1 MEKTEI
7 KNGSEIYGTVR
18 ELLRLFGADSVQTVE
33 FTDSSHGDSDIRH
46 NYLIDRKYVLRINSA
61 PVMTDRRLEELN
73 RLIERYREFG
83 MHAPKFLKAKD
94 GRFIVE
100 RDGNICYLSEYL
112 DETVADDVKD
122 GCLEELR
129 TQSRIF
135 IASFAEKY
143 RNVDLTD
150 TVSMYSIFDLSPY
163 DKLDGLEID
172 DKQDNFNHLT
182 ADLQKAG
189 EYALAE
195 RLAQENES
203 IRRELKSFYKEL
215 PRCVF
220 QGDENFSNLCVDE
233 NRRISGLFDFNM
245 SGTEVI
251 ANYLAN
257 AALNFF
263 YTDEIMQSRS
273 ADEIYRML
281 TKAYAESTELI
292 YKYYNFTPQEFRAY
306 RLYSKIAI
314 LRLLE
319 HIRFFGVFGA
329 GTVRGESRSAS
340 VENRGGGFSRLTAG
354 RKKCGDKSAK
364 TQVRLELIL
373 PFNIRHNAVF
383 NRENE
388 FFRTDK
394 PACIGFYCTDDDFFG
409 G

>member
-18 ELLRLFGADSVQTVE
+18 ELLCLFGADSVQTVE

-61 PVMTDRRLEELN
+61 PVMTDGRLEELN

-112 DETVADDVKD
+112 DETVADDVKAE
-122 GCLEELR
+122 CLEELR
-129 TQSRIF
+129 TQRRIF
-135 IASFAEKY
+135 IARFAEKY

-172 DKQDNFNHLT
+172 EKQDSFVFLHQSFGKGIFSRFL
-182 ADLQKAG
+182 K
-189 EYALAE
+189 
-195 RLAQENES
+195 

-257 AALNFF
+257 AAMNFF

-273 ADEIYRML
+273 ADEIYLML
-281 TKAYAESTELI
+281 TKAYAENTELI
-292 YKYYNFTPQEFRAY
+292 RKYYNFTPQEFRAY
-306 RLYSKIAI
+306 RLYSKIAMYSAYWNTSAFSEY
-314 LRLLE
+314 LAQEQCAEKVVRLLWKIAE
-319 HIRFFGVFGA
+319 
-329 GTVRGESRSAS
+329 E
-340 VENRGGGFSRLTAG
+340 
-354 RKKCGDKSAK
+354 D
-364 TQVRLELIL
+364 
-373 PFNIRHNAVF
+373 
-383 NRENE
+383 
-388 FFRTDK
+388 FR
-394 PACIGFYCTDDDFFG
+394 A
-409 G
+409 

>member
-7 KNGSEIYGTVR
+7 KNGSEIYDTVR

-129 TQSRIF
+129 TQRRIF
-135 IASFAEKY
+135 IARFAEKY
-143 RNVDLTD
+143 RNVDLTE

-172 DKQDNFNHLT
+172 EKQDNFNHLT

-203 IRRELKSFYKEL
+203 IRRELKS
-215 PRCVF
+215 
-220 QGDENFSNLCVDE
+220 CVDE

-292 YKYYNFTPQEFRAY
+292 RKYYNFTPQEFRAY
-306 RLYSKIAI
+306 RLYSKIAMYSAYWNTSAFSEY
-314 LRLLE
+314 LAQEQCAEKVVRLLWKIAE
-319 HIRFFGVFGA
+319 
-329 GTVRGESRSAS
+329 E
-340 VENRGGGFSRLTAG
+340 
-354 RKKCGDKSAK
+354 D
-364 TQVRLELIL
+364 
-373 PFNIRHNAVF
+373 
-383 NRENE
+383 
-388 FFRTDK
+388 FR
-394 PACIGFYCTDDDFFG
+394 A
-409 G
+409 

>member
-1 MEKTEI
+1 MIDSEADMEKREI

-61 PVMTDRRLEELN
+61 PVMTDGRLEELN

-129 TQSRIF
+129 TQRRIF
-135 IASFAEKY
+135 IARFAEKY

-172 DKQDNFNHLT
+172 EKQDNFNHLT

-233 NRRISGLFDFNM
+233 NHRISGLFDFNM

-292 YKYYNFTPQEFRAY
+292 RKYYNFTPQEFRAY
-306 RLYSKIAI
+306 RLYSKIAMYSAYWNTSAFSEY
-314 LRLLE
+314 LAQEQCAEKVVRLLWKIAE
-319 HIRFFGVFGA
+319 
-329 GTVRGESRSAS
+329 E
-340 VENRGGGFSRLTAG
+340 
-354 RKKCGDKSAK
+354 D
-364 TQVRLELIL
+364 
-373 PFNIRHNAVF
+373 
-383 NRENE
+383 
-388 FFRTDK
+388 FR
-394 PACIGFYCTDDDFFG
+394 A
-409 G
+409 

>member
-7 KNGSEIYGTVR
+7 KNGSEIYDTVR

-61 PVMTDRRLEELN
+61 PVMTDGRLEELN

-129 TQSRIF
+129 TQRRIF
-135 IASFAEKY
+135 IARFAEKY
-143 RNVDLTD
+143 RNVDLTE

-172 DKQDNFNHLT
+172 EKQDNFNHLT

-195 RLAQENES
+195 RLVQELS
-203 IRRELKSFYKEL
+203 
-215 PRCVF
+215 
-220 QGDENFSNLCVDE
+220 
-233 NRRISGLFDFNM
+233 
-245 SGTEVI
+245 
-251 ANYLAN
+251 
-257 AALNFF
+257 
-263 YTDEIMQSRS
+263 
-273 ADEIYRML
+273 
-281 TKAYAESTELI
+281 LI
-292 YKYYNFTPQEFRAY
+292 
-306 RLYSKIAI
+306 
-314 LRLLE
+314 
-319 HIRFFGVFGA
+319 HI
-329 GTVRGESRSAS
+329 
-340 VENRGGGFSRLTAG
+340 
-354 RKKCGDKSAK
+354 
-364 TQVRLELIL
+364 
-373 PFNIRHNAVF
+373 
-383 NRENE
+383 
-388 FFRTDK
+388 
-394 PACIGFYCTDDDFFG
+394 
-409 G
+409 

>member
-1 MEKTEI
+1 M
-7 KNGSEIYGTVR
+7 
-18 ELLRLFGADSVQTVE
+18 E

-61 PVMTDRRLEELN
+61 PVMTDGRLEELN

-122 GCLEELR
+122 ECLEELR
-129 TQSRIF
+129 TQRRIF
-135 IASFAEKY
+135 IARFAEKY
-143 RNVDLTD
+143 RNVDLTE

-172 DKQDNFNHLT
+172 EKQDNFNHLT

-195 RLAQENES
+195 RLVQENER
-203 IRRELKSFYKEL
+203 IRRELRSFYKEL

-257 AALNFF
+257 AAMNFS
-263 YTDEIMQSRS
+263 IPMR
-273 ADEIYRML
+273 
-281 TKAYAESTELI
+281 
-292 YKYYNFTPQEFRAY
+292 
-306 RLYSKIAI
+306 
-314 LRLLE
+314 
-319 HIRFFGVFGA
+319 
-329 GTVRGESRSAS
+329 
-340 VENRGGGFSRLTAG
+340 
-354 RKKCGDKSAK
+354 
-364 TQVRLELIL
+364 
-373 PFNIRHNAVF
+373 
-383 NRENE
+383 
-388 FFRTDK
+388 
-394 PACIGFYCTDDDFFG
+394 
-409 G
+409 

>member
-1 MEKTEI
+1 MIDSEADMEKTEI

-61 PVMTDRRLEELN
+61 PVMTDGRLEELN

-129 TQSRIF
+129 TQRRIF
-135 IASFAEKY
+135 IARFAEKY
-143 RNVDLTD
+143 RNVDLTE

-172 DKQDNFNHLT
+172 EKQDNFNHLT

-203 IRRELKSFYKEL
+203 IRRELRMFYKEL

-220 QGDENFSNLCVDE
+220 QET
-233 NRRISGLFDFNM
+233 RISP
-245 SGTEVI
+245 TC
-251 ANYLAN
+251 AW
-257 AALNFF
+257 
-263 YTDEIMQSRS
+263 
-273 ADEIYRML
+273 
-281 TKAYAESTELI
+281 TKTV
-292 YKYYNFTPQEFRAY
+292 EFRDCLISICPE
-306 RLYSKIAI
+306 RKL
-314 LRLLE
+314 
-319 HIRFFGVFGA
+319 
-329 GTVRGESRSAS
+329 SRITLQM
-340 VENRGGGFSRLTAG
+340 R
-354 RKKCGDKSAK
+354 
-364 TQVRLELIL
+364 
-373 PFNIRHNAVF
+373 P
-383 NRENE
+383 
-388 FFRTDK
+388 
-394 PACIGFYCTDDDFFG
+394 
-409 G
+409 

>member
-135 IASFAEKY
+135 IARFAEKY

-195 RLAQENES
+195 RLVQENER
-203 IRRELKSFYKEL
+203 IRRELRSFYKEL

-273 ADEIYRML
+273 KTGQRKPHHTAFSVSEKEHSEKEYCHSKQSSRNKSVTNGLCPFICGYKRSFCKAQLLYRACPVIKPCVTDYYLRSIRLCGEI
-281 TKAYAESTELI
+281 
-292 YKYYNFTPQEFRAY
+292 
-306 RLYSKIAI
+306 
-314 LRLLE
+314 
-319 HIRFFGVFGA
+319 
-329 GTVRGESRSAS
+329 
-340 VENRGGGFSRLTAG
+340 
-354 RKKCGDKSAK
+354 
-364 TQVRLELIL
+364 
-373 PFNIRHNAVF
+373 
-383 NRENE
+383 
-388 FFRTDK
+388 
-394 PACIGFYCTDDDFFG
+394 
-409 G
+409 

>member
-1 MEKTEI
+1 MQAVFKGGRRMPQFAIRSRMLRDSFPNASCPFNLQAFCAILAVLRQQMIDSEADMEKTEI

-129 TQSRIF
+129 TQRRIF
-135 IASFAEKY
+135 IARFAEKY
-143 RNVDLTD
+143 RNVDLTEM
-150 TVSMYSIFDLSPY
+150 VSMYSIFDLSPY

-172 DKQDNFNHLT
+172 EKQDNFNHLT

-195 RLAQENES
+195 RLVQENES

-292 YKYYNFTPQEFRAY
+292 RKYYNFTPQEFRAY
-306 RLYSKIAI
+306 RLYSKIAMYSAYWNTSAFSEF
-314 LRLLE
+314 LAQEQCAEKVVRLLWKIAE
-319 HIRFFGVFGA
+319 
-329 GTVRGESRSAS
+329 E
-340 VENRGGGFSRLTAG
+340 
-354 RKKCGDKSAK
+354 D
-364 TQVRLELIL
+364 
-373 PFNIRHNAVF
+373 
-383 NRENE
+383 
-388 FFRTDK
+388 FR
-394 PACIGFYCTDDDFFG
+394 A
-409 G
+409 

>member
-1 MEKTEI
+1 MQAVFKGGQRMPQFAIRSRMLRAPFPNASCPFNLQAFCAILAVLRQQMIDSEADMEKTEI

-18 ELLRLFGADSVQTVE
+18 ELLRLFGADFVQTVE

-100 RDGNICYLSEYL
+100 
-112 DETVADDVKD
+112 
-122 GCLEELR
+122 
-129 TQSRIF
+129 
-135 IASFAEKY
+135 
-143 RNVDLTD
+143 
-150 TVSMYSIFDLSPY
+150 
-163 DKLDGLEID
+163 
-172 DKQDNFNHLT
+172 QDNFNHLT

-195 RLAQENES
+195 RLAQENER

-292 YKYYNFTPQEFRAY
+292 RKYYNFTPQEFRAY
-306 RLYSKIAI
+306 RLYSKIAMYSAYWNTSAFSEY
-314 LRLLE
+314 LAQEQCAEKVVRLLWKIAE
-319 HIRFFGVFGA
+319 
-329 GTVRGESRSAS
+329 E
-340 VENRGGGFSRLTAG
+340 
-354 RKKCGDKSAK
+354 D
-364 TQVRLELIL
+364 
-373 PFNIRHNAVF
+373 
-383 NRENE
+383 
-388 FFRTDK
+388 FR
-394 PACIGFYCTDDDFFG
+394 A
-409 G
+409 